1 MKTRKQHRLDAAGLC
16 DRLVVVV
23 RLARLC
29 GETAGLERGKATADP
44 HLKARHLG
52 KEMRHHLCVNIL
64 GDAFCLPLQHVERLV
79 FRQITAQV
87 LHHLPR
93 QVVEQCG
100 LGEIVDVVVI
110 HQLPHDVILRALLG
124 DAALDR
130 QPRLFV
136 AMQPLNH

>member
-16 DRLVVVV
+16 DRLAVMV

-29 GETAGLERGKATADP
+29 GETAGFERGKSAADP
-44 HLKARHLG
+44 HRKARRFD

-64 GDAFCLPLQHVERLV
+64 DDALRLPLQHVERLV

-93 QVVEQCG
+93 QVVEQFG
-100 LGEIVDVVVI
+100 LGEIVDVVII
-110 HQLPHDVILRALLG
+110 HQGVDDVILSCATI
-124 DAALDR
+124 
-130 QPRLFV
+130 
-136 AMQPLNH
+136 

>member
-29 GETAGLERGKATADP
+29 GETAGLERGKTTADP
-44 HLKARHLG
+44 HPIARRVG
-52 KEMRHHLCVNIL
+52 KEMRHHLRMDFL
-64 GDAFCLPLQHVERLV
+64 GDALRLPLQHIERLF

-93 QVVEQCG
+93 QVVEQFG
-100 LGEIVDVVVI
+100 LGEIVDVVII
-110 HQLPHDVILRALLG
+110 HQGVDDVILSCATI
-124 DAALDR
+124 
-130 QPRLFV
+130 
-136 AMQPLNH
+136 

>member
-44 HLKARHLG
+44 HLKARRLG
-52 KEMRHHLCVNIL
+52 KEMRHHLCVNGGGNGL
-64 GDAFCLPLQHVERLV
+64 ALPVQHIECLV
-79 FRQITAQV
+79 FCQITTQV

-93 QVVEQCG
+93 QVVEQFG
-100 LGEIVDVVVI
+100 LGEIVDVVII
-110 HQLPHDVILRALLG
+110 HQGVDDVILSCATI
-124 DAALDR
+124 
-130 QPRLFV
+130 
-136 AMQPLNH
+136 